1 MSMHCVLDSTRQ
13 VSWQGQLPEG
23 DTTSAN
29 LFNEL
34 VEPWNMMDWR
44 PFSLRHPGLLTATD
58 SPQPSEHALSLQNC
72 AHKSKSLVVTLP
84 CSLPRSLRGRT
95 AGPALTWR
103 DAARAVIKK
112 VVESMMVKVVLL
124 GSVVDVVCEVDCAL
138 RGEDDGLYIQK
149 KNGNFNYAQYH
160 LPS

>member
-84 CSLPRSLRGRT
+84 CS
-95 AGPALTWR
+95 AKV
-103 DAARAVIKK
+103 AAREDGGAGADLEGCS
-112 VVESMMVKVVLL
+112 ESGDQKS
-124 GSVVDVVCEVDCAL
+124 GRKHDV
-138 RGEDDGLYIQK
+138 
-149 KNGNFNYAQYH
+149 
-160 LPS
+160 